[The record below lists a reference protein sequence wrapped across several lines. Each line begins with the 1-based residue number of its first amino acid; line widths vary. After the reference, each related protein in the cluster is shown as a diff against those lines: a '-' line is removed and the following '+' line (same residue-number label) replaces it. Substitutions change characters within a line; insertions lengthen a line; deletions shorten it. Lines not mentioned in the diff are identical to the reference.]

1 MQLLTDN
8 DYKALVNSEHWERLK
23 AIAALPTS
31 EQRRVAERA
40 FNREDLADRQLLA
53 ELLKKSRLRNM
64 AQVQLENLL
73 AGITSIKNIEERGTK

>member
-8 DYKALVNSEHWERLK
+8 DYRALVEGPHWERIK
-23 AIAALPTS
+23 AIAALPTD

-40 FNREDLADRQLLA
+40 FNRDLADRQLLS
-53 ELLKKSRLRNM
+53 ELQAKAHLRNI

-73 AGITSIKNIEERGTK
+73 AGITSIKEIEERGK